1 MANKKLKGLVLE
13 IGGDTTKLVDSLKVP
28 EKECSDLQSKL
39 KSVNQMLKFDPTN
52 TELLAQKQRLLKEQI
67 SSTEDKLKL
76 LKETQRQFIADGGN
90 VDSSQYIALQQEI
103 QKTESNLKRLK
114 SEQSGVSAELEAFG
128 KKLEQT
134 GDKIET
140 MGKKV
145 APVSAAVGAGL
156 TVATKN
162 ASDFE
167 DGMAKM
173 STLFDTTQTS
183 VKDLSEEFIKLS
195 NETGKGATEL
205 AEAGYQA
212 LSASVPI
219 QNVGKFV
226 KTSAE
231 LAKVGFT
238 DTSTA
243 VDVLTTAIN
252 AYGLS
257 ANDADK
263 IANNLVNTQNLGK
276 TTVNE
281 LASSM
286 GKIIPTASSMGV
298 NLNNLCTVYAEMT
311 KQGIATAEA
320 TTYAN
325 EMLNEIGDS
334 GSAVAGILQQETG
347 ESFQQLM
354 ADGNSLGDVLQILK
368 DYAERT
374 GTNFNELWSSTS
386 AGKAALAITNS
397 GAEEFNNTLQTMA
410 TSTDV
415 LGEGLDKL
423 STPSAK
429 AKKAMNQLKNDAME
443 LGQVILESV
452 APIIEQLAEQI
463 EVFTNWFSNLDPSIK
478 QVIVVVL
485 AMIAALGPALIFVGK
500 ICKGISSIISLVGT
514 IGPALSSLSS
524 FLSPIISGIGS
535 ALSGLFG
542 LIMANPVVAVI
553 VGIVA
558 VIAVLWAKCEWFRD
572 GVTNLINQVRDLF
585 VNGWNSFKQA
595 WNDGIA
601 NLKNKI
607 DTFFQNLG
615 EGFSNSLNGLST
627 WIGNFIGGIKQWGS
641 DLVQKGKN
649 AVRGFVNSIGDKLG
663 GLGDEALTWGSH
675 MINGFISGI
684 KSRIG
689 SLISTV
695 TSIPK
700 KIRKLLHFSRPD
712 EGPLRDYE
720 TWMPDMMDGL
730 AQGIKANQY
739 KVANAMKDVASMMDV
754 NAYSSAN
761 VTKALNSTN
770 TTTINLN
777 VVSELD
783 GRQVAKSVAKS
794 VTRSTSSRLAFQGV

>member
-13 IGGDTTKLVDSLKVP
+13 IGGDTTKLVDSLKKP

-76 LKETQRQFIADGGN
+76 LKETQRQFISEGGD
-90 VDSSQYIALQQEI
+90 VDSKQYIALQQEI
-103 QKTESNLKRLK
+103 QKTESNLKRLN
-114 SEQSGVSAELEAFG
+114 SETTDLSANMQAISI
-128 KKLEQT
+128 KAKDV
-134 GDKIET
+134 GDKFT
-140 MGKKV
+140 SVGKE
-145 APVSAAVGAGL
+145 VSKASAVAVGAGVASYKAWAEVDEAMDSVAAGTGATGKQLEKLQDIAKNVYRRMPVDIKTTGNAVADVNTRLNLQGKELEKATEQFLKYAEVNGTDVSSSIESVAKAMADANIPSSELNDVLDAL
-156 TVATKN
+156 TS
-162 ASDFE
+162 AS
-167 DGMAKM
+167 
-173 STLFDTTQTS
+173 QTS
-183 VKDLSEEFIKLS
+183 
-195 NETGKGATEL
+195 
-205 AEAGYQA
+205 
-212 LSASVPI
+212 
-219 QNVGKFV
+219 
-226 KTSAE
+226 
-231 LAKVGFT
+231 
-238 DTSTA
+238 
-243 VDVLTTAIN
+243 
-252 AYGLS
+252 GLS
-257 ANDADK
+257 VD
-263 IANNLVNTQNLGK
+263 T
-276 TTVNE
+276 
-281 LASSM
+281 LASSLSQNGVQM
-286 GKIIPTASSMGV
+286 RALGFNTKETIALLATMEQNGV
-298 NLNNLCTVYAEMT
+298 NSSVVLTGMKKAMQNYSSAGKDANVELNNLF
-311 KQGIATAEA
+311 QGIQDGTV
-320 TTYAN
+320 
-325 EMLNEIGDS
+325 
-334 GSAVAGILQQETG
+334 SA
-347 ESFQQLM
+347 S
-354 ADGNSLGDVLQILK
+354 
-368 DYAERT
+368 
-374 GTNFNELWSSTS
+374 
-386 AGKAALAITNS
+386 
-397 GAEEFNNTLQTMA
+397 
-410 TSTDV
+410 
-415 LGEGLDKL
+415 
-423 STPSAK
+423 
-429 AKKAMNQLKNDAME
+429 DAME
-443 LGQVILESV
+443 VFGNKAGASLYQYIQEGKLNYQDLLQIIQNSNGQLDASYEAMLDPMDQAKV
-452 APIIEQLAEQI
+452 AMNNLKQVGADLFDQIQATLAPMIQALAENLQR
-463 EVFTNWFSNLDPSIK
+463 FSQWFGALDPNVQQFI
-478 QVIVVVL
+478 VIVGLVV
-485 AMIAALGPALIFVGK
+485 AALGPVLIFIGQICTGVGK
-500 ICKGISSIISLVGT
+500 IIEIVG
-514 IGPALSSLSS
+514 
-524 FLSPIISGIGS
+524 FLGEFLAPVFSAIGS
-535 ALSGLFG
+535 GLNALWG
-542 LIMANPVVAVI
+542 LILANPVIAIV
-553 VGIVA
+553 VGIIA
-558 VIAVLWAKCEWFRD
+558 VIALLWTKCEWFRN

-615 EGFSNSLNGLST
+615 EGFANSLNGLST

-641 DLVQKGKN
+641 DLIQKGKN

-730 AQGIKANQY
+730 TQGIKANQY

>member
-13 IGGDTTKLVDSLKVP
+13 IGGDTTKLVDSLKGP

-281 LASSM
+281 LASSI

-334 GSAVAGILQQETG
+334 GSTVAGILQQETG

-443 LGQVILESV
+443 LGQVILESI
-452 APIIEQLAEQI
+452 APIIEQLAVQI
-463 EVFTNWFSNLDPSIK
+463 EAFTNWFSALDPNIK

-485 AMIAALGPALIFVGK
+485 AMIAALGPVLIFVGK

-684 KSRIG
+684 QSRIG

>member
-13 IGGDTTKLVDSLKVP
+13 IGGDTTKLVDSLKKP

-281 LASSM
+281 LASYM

-334 GSAVAGILQQETG
+334 GSTVAGILQQETG

-397 GAEEFNNTLQTMA
+397 GAEEFNNTLQIMA

-443 LGQVILESV
+443 LGQVILESI
-452 APIIEQLAEQI
+452 AQIIEQLAAQI
-463 EVFTNWFSNLDPSIK
+463 EAFTNWFSALDPNIK

-485 AMIAALGPALIFVGK
+485 AMVAALGPVLIFVGK
-500 ICKGISSIISLVGT
+500 ICGGISSIISLVGT

-615 EGFSNSLNGLST
+615 EGFANSLNGLAT

-641 DLVQKGKN
+641 DLIQKGKN

-663 GLGDEALTWGSH
+663 GLGGEALTWGSH

-684 KSRIG
+684 QSRIG

-700 KIRKLLHFSRPD
+700 KIRRLLHFTRPD

-730 AQGIKANQY
+730 SRGIRANEY
-739 KVANAMKDVASMMDV
+739 KVIDAMKNVASMMDV

-777 VVSELD
+777 VISELD

>member
-13 IGGDTTKLVDSLKVP
+13 IGGDTTKLVDSLKKP

-76 LKETQRQFIADGGN
+76 LKETQRQFISEGGD
-90 VDSSQYIALQQEI
+90 VDSKQYIALQQEI
-103 QKTESNLKRLK
+103 QKTESNLKRLN
-114 SEQSGVSAELEAFG
+114 SETTDLSANMQAISI
-128 KKLEQT
+128 KAKDV
-134 GDKIET
+134 GDKFT
-140 MGKKV
+140 SVGKE
-145 APVSAAVGAGL
+145 VSKASAVAVGAGVASYKAWAEVDEAMDSVAAGTGATGKQLEKLQDIAKNVYRRMPVDIKTTGNAVADVNTRLNLQGKELEKATEQFLKYAEVNGTDVSSSIESVAKAMADANIPSSELNDVLDAL
-156 TVATKN
+156 TS
-162 ASDFE
+162 AS
-167 DGMAKM
+167 
-173 STLFDTTQTS
+173 QTS
-183 VKDLSEEFIKLS
+183 
-195 NETGKGATEL
+195 
-205 AEAGYQA
+205 
-212 LSASVPI
+212 
-219 QNVGKFV
+219 
-226 KTSAE
+226 
-231 LAKVGFT
+231 
-238 DTSTA
+238 
-243 VDVLTTAIN
+243 
-252 AYGLS
+252 GLS
-257 ANDADK
+257 VD
-263 IANNLVNTQNLGK
+263 T
-276 TTVNE
+276 
-281 LASSM
+281 LASSLSQNGVQM
-286 GKIIPTASSMGV
+286 RALGFNTKETIALLATMEQNGV
-298 NLNNLCTVYAEMT
+298 NSSVVLTGMKKAMQNYSSAGKDANVELNNLF
-311 KQGIATAEA
+311 QGIQDGTV
-320 TTYAN
+320 
-325 EMLNEIGDS
+325 
-334 GSAVAGILQQETG
+334 SA
-347 ESFQQLM
+347 S
-354 ADGNSLGDVLQILK
+354 
-368 DYAERT
+368 
-374 GTNFNELWSSTS
+374 
-386 AGKAALAITNS
+386 
-397 GAEEFNNTLQTMA
+397 
-410 TSTDV
+410 
-415 LGEGLDKL
+415 
-423 STPSAK
+423 
-429 AKKAMNQLKNDAME
+429 DAME
-443 LGQVILESV
+443 VFGNKAGASLYQYIQEGKLNYQDLLQIIQNSNGQLDASYEAMLDPMDQAKV
-452 APIIEQLAEQI
+452 AMNNLKQVGADLFDQIQATLAPMIQALAENLQR
-463 EVFTNWFSNLDPSIK
+463 FSQWFSTLDPNVQQFI
-478 QVIVVVL
+478 VIVGLVV
-485 AMIAALGPALIFVGK
+485 AALGPVLIFIGQICTGVGK
-500 ICKGISSIISLVGT
+500 IIEIVG
-514 IGPALSSLSS
+514 
-524 FLSPIISGIGS
+524 FLGEFLAPVFSAIGS
-535 ALSGLFG
+535 GLNALWG
-542 LIMANPVVAVI
+542 LILANPVIAIV
-553 VGIVA
+553 VGIIA
-558 VIAVLWAKCEWFRD
+558 VIALLWTKCEWFRN

-615 EGFSNSLNGLST
+615 EGFANSLNGLST

-641 DLVQKGKN
+641 DLIQKGKN

-730 AQGIKANQY
+730 TQGIKANQY

>member
-1 MANKKLKGLVLE
+1 MASKNLKGIVLQ
-13 IGGDTTKLVDSLKVP
+13 IGGDTTELSKALKKP
-28 EKECSDLQSKL
+28 DKDINDLQSKL
-39 KSVNQMLKFDPTN
+39 KSVNQMLKFDPSN

-67 SSTEDKLKL
+67 SATDDKLKL
-76 LKETQRQFIADGGN
+76 LKETQKQFVTEGGN
-90 VDSSQYIALQQEI
+90 VDSKQYIALEQEI
-103 QKTESNLKRLK
+103 QKTETSLKRLK
-114 SEQSGVSAELEAFG
+114 SEQGGLSASIEALGKSFEDVGEKIEGVG
-128 KKLEQT
+128 KKIT
-134 GDKIET
+134 
-140 MGKKV
+140 
-145 APVSAAVGAGL
+145 PVSAAVGAGL
-156 TVATKN
+156 AAATKS

-173 STLFDTTQTS
+173 STLFDTTQVS
-183 VKDLSEEFIKLS
+183 VDDLSKEFIQLS

-219 QNVGKFV
+219 QNVGTFV
-226 KTSAE
+226 KTSAD

-281 LASSM
+281 LAASM

-298 NLNNLCTVYAEMT
+298 NIDNLCTVYAEMT

-334 GSAVAGILQQETG
+334 GSTVAGILQQETG

-386 AGKAALAITNS
+386 AGKAALSITNA
-397 GAEEFNNTLQTMA
+397 GAEEFNSTLQTMA
-410 TSTDV
+410 GSTDV
-415 LGEGLDKL
+415 LGEGLEKL
-423 STPSAK
+423 STPSAE
-429 AKKAMNQLKNDAME
+429 AKKALNMLKNDLME
-443 LGQVILESV
+443 LGLVILESI
-452 APIIEQLAEQI
+452 APIIESTAENIKQ
-463 EVFTNWFSNLDPSIK
+463 FTEWFSNLDPSIK
-478 QVIVVVL
+478 QLIVVVL
-485 AMIAALGPALIFVGK
+485 SVIAALGPVLIFIGK
-500 ICKGISSIISLVGT
+500 ICT
-514 IGPALSSLSS
+514 
-524 FLSPIISGIGS
+524 GIGS
-535 ALSGLFG
+535 IINTVNKLQPILGPIFASIKSSLSGLFG
-542 LIMANPVVAVI
+542 LIAANPVIAVI
-553 VGIVA
+553 VAIVA
-558 VIAVLWAKCEWFRD
+558 AVVLLWTKCEWFRE
-572 GVTNLINQVRDLF
+572 GVKSLIGQIRDLF
-585 VNGWNSFKQA
+585 VNGWNSFKQS
-595 WNDGIA
+595 WDNGIN
-601 NLKNKI
+601 NLKAKI
-607 DTFFQNLG
+607 DNFFQNLG
-615 EGFSNSLNGLST
+615 QGFANSLNDLST
-627 WIGNFIGGIKQWGS
+627 WISNFIGGIAQWGS
-641 DLVQKGKN
+641 NLVQSGKD
-649 AVRGFVNSIGDKLG
+649 AVKNFVKSIKNKFSSMIQ
-663 GLGDEALTWGSH
+663 EAKKWGSDF
-675 MINGFISGI
+675 IEGFKRGISNKI
-684 KSRIG
+684 S
-689 SLISTV
+689 SLFSVV

-730 AQGIKANQY
+730 SKGIRDNTY
-739 KVANAMKDVASMMDV
+739 KVEDEMKSLTSKMNV
-754 NAYSSAN
+754 NAYSKASVAQTLSAN
-761 VTKALNSTN
+761 SSTV
-770 TTTINLN
+770 IHLN

-783 GRQVAKSVAKS
+783 GRQVSKAVSQS
-794 VTRSTSSRLAFQGV
+794 ITRSANSRLAFKGA